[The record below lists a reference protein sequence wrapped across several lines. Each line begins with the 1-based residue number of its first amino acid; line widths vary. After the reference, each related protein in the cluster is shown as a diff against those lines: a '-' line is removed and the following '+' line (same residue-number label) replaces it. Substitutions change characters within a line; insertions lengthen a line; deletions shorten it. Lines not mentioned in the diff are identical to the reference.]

1 MIHLAKRSTEMQT
14 CVVQGIFRM
23 LKLFLLLLMLLF
35 PAGKTLASRWDAH
48 FTQTLGA
55 GNTAVREFAVNDANQ
70 LTGTTTAQKFPVKL
84 EGTTNEPSDVTVGGE
99 NAGTNTQNWTA
110 EVLLGAGTTNVEI
123 RATETTSIAP
133 GTVAQTTV
141 RKAPITLTV
150 APAQVLTYDG
160 NGSTL
165 GDGLRTY
172 EWDAAN
178 RLRAIV
184 TAGSPVKRT
193 EFAYDGENRWV
204 RIVEKEAGT
213 VVGSREVIWEGIS
226 IAQLRLKN
234 AAGTETE
241 RRTFHAGG
249 EVRVAGAVTTAL
261 LHTGDH
267 LGSIRELVDASTGAI
282 RARYD
287 YDPYGKRTKLSGD
300 LEADQGYTG
309 HYEHAASALTL
320 APFRAYDCVLGRWIS
335 RDPIEE
341 AGGLNLYGYVG
352 GNVGNLVDPDG
363 RTPFHVG
370 LAVGIGIGMLADWA
384 YDEFFADPVK
394 DFKEKNFSSEA
405 QAMADSL
412 GNVIDLV
419 RCVKNPA
426 RALNKIR
433 KGGCK
438 VAAKSATHKNSL
450 DYVGE
455 THVYR
460 VKGPDGSTY
469 KIGESAQGT
478 RVSDGASIRA
488 EQQARRLTRET
499 GDTYTTEIRKTFPDK
514 ASARDYETRV
524 IERFRRM
531 YGDDTLPG
539 NKTNR

>member
-249 EVRVAGAVTTAL
+249 EVRIAGAVTTTL

-267 LGSIRELVDASTGAI
+267 LGSIRELVDASNGAI

-309 HYEHAASALTL
+309 HYEHAASGLTL

-341 AGGLNLYGYVG
+341 AGGLNLYGYVRG
-352 GNVGNLVDPDG
+352 SPIGLRDPDG
-363 RTPFHVG
+363 KLPIVAVWLIRAGVSALVSAAADYLYDELPEGVQDVITPIKRAKDIYDQCNMVRNLGKRGFKACMNMGAAKTTATGAESALQGAQLNRHLTQLEKYGAAGSRTLENGRVRYYGNVDPARTPG
-370 LAVGIGIGMLADWA
+370 
-384 YDEFFADPVK
+384 E
-394 DFKEKNFSSEA
+394 
-405 QAMADSL
+405 MA
-412 GNVIDLV
+412 GRRLV
-419 RCVKNPA
+419 REWDPSTN
-426 RALNKIR
+426 
-433 KGGCK
+433 
-438 VAAKSATHKNSL
+438 ATRTWH
-450 DYVGE
+450 E
-455 THVYR
+455 TVDHA
-460 VKGPDGSTY
+460 GSVR
-469 KIGESAQGT
+469 QV
-478 RVSDGASIRA
+478 RP
-488 EQQARRLTRET
+488 ET
-499 GDTYTTEIRKTFPDK
+499 GGPKVHY
-514 ASARDYETRV
+514 
-524 IERFRRM
+524 RF
-531 YGDDTLPG
+531 DANG
-539 NKTNR
+539 NYIGSW